1 MLSLY
6 ISERKVDLPENFSI
20 LFNHTLEDRTN
31 PTVVKNS
38 FSKTLELPGTDG
50 NNKIFGTFFRNDRY
64 QIYGT
69 TDWGASFDP
78 SKRVP
83 FAIYENSDLVIDG
96 YCKLDKVKRTGEQ
109 VLYYVSLYGGLGEF
123 FYNLTYRSDGVE
135 KKLSDLDFGEDLGF
149 KINKDAVKSAWD
161 TLGTATDNK
170 WQTINFAPTY
180 NGIPNDFSA
189 ERKGAT
195 PTVRGTAIWLGN
207 WINPTTSGR

>member
-83 FAIYENSDLVIDG
+83 FAIYENA
-96 YCKLDKVKRTGEQ
+96 
-109 VLYYVSLYGGLGEF
+109 YGG
-123 FYNLTYRSDGVE
+123 
-135 KKLSDLDFGEDLGF
+135 
-149 KINKDAVKSAWD
+149 IDAMPIKGIA
-161 TLGTATDNK
+161 TATDK
-170 WQTINFAPTY
+170 ITAYTTK
-180 NGIPNDFSA
+180 NG
-189 ERKGAT
+189 
-195 PTVRGTAIWLGN
+195 VRWRSRRVLLQ
-207 WINPTTSGR
+207 PDLS

>member
-83 FAIYENSDLVIDG
+83 FAIYENGDLVIDG
-96 YCKLDKVKRTGEQ
+96 YCKLDKVTHTLNSGTWEM
-109 VLYYVSLYGGLGEF
+109 LG
-123 FYNLTYRSDGVE
+123 
-135 KKLSDLDFGEDLGF
+135 
-149 KINKDAVKSAWD
+149 
-161 TLGTATDNK
+161 
-170 WQTINFAPTY
+170 
-180 NGIPNDFSA
+180 
-189 ERKGAT
+189 
-195 PTVRGTAIWLGN
+195 
-207 WINPTTSGR
+207 